1 MPTVLSPNKG
11 YPLQQTGENSGT
23 WGVVLDGGISTT
35 DLNMGGRLSLDVSGG
50 GSVTLTATQA
60 SNLVYTFTGV
70 LTGAKAVLFPAV
82 GSFYIVRNQ
91 TTGAFALTIKTSA
104 GGSVGPTIPQGATWA
119 IFTDGTNGAQQQS
132 GVAYGVDSGTAAAYV
147 VTTDAGATATYPGS
161 IVIWTAA
168 STNTSPA
175 TMAVDGGAVKTLYQ
189 PAASGPIQAVAGYV
203 VAGDTLIS
211 VYNPAL
217 NTGTGGWFTI
227 GGIPSFSS
235 ITVADSLTITS
246 TDAGASAAPVL
257 EMYRNSATPA
267 SADLLGEM
275 LWTGQNSTP
284 VKATYSFIEA
294 RLDNPVAAAETATLL
309 FATAQAGTVAARMG
323 VAAGLTVG
331 APTGED
337 KGAGSINAASL
348 YENGV
353 QISTLLRP
361 VPVRQ
366 TVLAGPLA
374 TDGSSNFGG
383 ATGGTT
389 LTASATLIMTAA
401 NGFNGSGQIDRVGS
415 IVNPAWTG
423 LSVNGTIFLG
433 VTIAADGTCTTTTT
447 TSLSYPWNS
456 VPSVSNNVYTF
467 SIQRM
472 QMLVGNGSVANQTYT
487 VFVGDVTVAA
497 GVVSA
502 INWYALEGRYESTN
516 TAVAIST
523 STTVNHNI
531 GTLPLN
537 VTTYLLCTTA
547 ANGYAVG
554 QSIAFTDLAAPG
566 NNSGGSS
573 TALTT
578 RSLTISTGN
587 ALAITP
593 NGGGAK
599 ATIVTSNYAYVFT
612 ANRGW

>member
-91 TTGAFALTIKTSA
+91 TTGAFALTVKTSA

-119 IFTDGTNGAQQQS
+119 IFTDGTNGVQQQS

-161 IVIWTAA
+161 VIIWTAA

-175 TMAVDGGAVKTLYQ
+175 TMAVDGGAVKTIYQ
-189 PAASGPIQAVAGYV
+189 PSASGPIQAVAGYV

-246 TDAGASAAPVL
+246 TDAGAGAAPVL

-284 VKATYSFIEA
+284 VKATYSFIET

-309 FATAQAGTVAARMG
+309 FATAQAGTVAARMAL
-323 VAAGLTVG
+323 AAGLVVG
-331 APTGED
+331 APTGGDE
-337 KGAGSINAASL
+337 GAGTINAAAL
-348 YENGV
+348 YANGSKIGV
-353 QISTLLRP
+353 PAGNISGILPTAISGTNTTAAITFSAGSCTDSTGTVTIVIPSPVSWLVSNGNAINGYQGGSTLP
-361 VPVRQ
+361 
-366 TVLAGPLA
+366 
-374 TDGSSNFGG
+374 N
-383 ATGGTT
+383 GTQIHWFAIQG
-389 LTASATLIMTAA
+389 TA
-401 NGFNGSGQIDRVGS
+401 GSGIFASLSSTFPTLPTGYSFFRRVYSQGTNPSGS
-415 IVNPAWTG
+415 LQP
-423 LSVNGTIFLG
+423 GT
-433 VTIAADGTCTTTTT
+433 VTEYAGGSYKNMVTTTTVPYAGSTT
-447 TSLSYPWNS
+447 TSALLVGMNCPSIAGTEAIFRVSMIGPNNAAIQAIIS
-456 VPSVSNNVYTF
+456 DPASPDEVPGTSNNSMEDGTT
-467 SIQRM
+467 SIQGFVSGEY
-472 QMLVGNGSVANQTYT
+472 QM
-487 VFVGDVTVAA
+487 
-497 GVVSA
+497 GV
-502 INWYALEGRYESTN
+502 N
-516 TAVAIST
+516 
-523 STTVNHNI
+523 
-531 GTLPLN
+531 
-537 VTTYLLCTTA
+537 
-547 ANGYAVG
+547 
-554 QSIAFTDLAAPG
+554 
-566 NNSGGSS
+566 SS
-573 TALTT
+573 TQVRFRASLGTGTWNIRAL
-578 RSLTISTGN
+578 
-587 ALAITP
+587 
-593 NGGGAK
+593 
-599 ATIVTSNYAYVFT
+599 
-612 ANRGW
+612 GWVDQRRV

>member
-91 TTGAFALTIKTSA
+91 TTGAFALTVKTSA

-119 IFTDGTNGAQQQS
+119 IFTDGTNGVQQQS

-161 IVIWTAA
+161 VIIWTAA

-175 TMAVDGGAVKTLYQ
+175 TMAADGGAVKTLYQ
-189 PAASGPIQAVAGYV
+189 PSASGPIQAVAGYV

-246 TDAGASAAPVL
+246 TDAGAGAAPVL

-323 VAAGLTVG
+323 LAAGLVVG
-331 APTGED
+331 APTGGD
-337 KGAGSINAASL
+337 KGAGAINAAAL
-348 YENGV
+348 YANGV
-353 QISTLLRP
+353 QISIFPLLI
-361 VPVRQ
+361 
-366 TVLAGPLA
+366 AGLIPTSIGGNNTTA
-374 TDGSSNFGG
+374 GITFSSGQCIDSTGSNIIIRSSSLSWSVSNGNAVNG
-383 ATGGTT
+383 YQGGTT
-389 LTASATLIMTAA
+389 LPNGTQIHWFLISGASGTGTFAHTTLTPTLPSGFTLYRHIFSQKTTSAGALFPGTTTETGGGGYRFMLSTTAVVAGGVPTTTSGNLTDLIVPGSIAGLQAIFDVMLTGPNNGVINFLVTDPASADDAVTATRANMRGGTPSIQALLAA
-401 NGFNGSGQIDRVGS
+401 NFTMGVNASGQIR
-415 IVNPAWTG
+415 
-423 LSVNGTIFLG
+423 
-433 VTIAADGTCTTTTT
+433 
-447 TSLSYPWNS
+447 
-456 VPSVSNNVYTF
+456 
-467 SIQRM
+467 
-472 QMLVGNGSVANQTYT
+472 
-487 VFVGDVTVAA
+487 
-497 GVVSA
+497 
-502 INWYALEGRYESTN
+502 
-516 TAVAIST
+516 
-523 STTVNHNI
+523 
-531 GTLPLN
+531 
-537 VTTYLLCTTA
+537 
-547 ANGYAVG
+547 
-554 QSIAFTDLAAPG
+554 
-566 NNSGGSS
+566 
-573 TALTT
+573 T
-578 RSLTISTGN
+578 RSDVATGSFTIDLLGY
-587 ALAITP
+587 IDP
-593 NGGGAK
+593 RR
-599 ATIVTSNYAYVFT
+599 V
-612 ANRGW
+612 